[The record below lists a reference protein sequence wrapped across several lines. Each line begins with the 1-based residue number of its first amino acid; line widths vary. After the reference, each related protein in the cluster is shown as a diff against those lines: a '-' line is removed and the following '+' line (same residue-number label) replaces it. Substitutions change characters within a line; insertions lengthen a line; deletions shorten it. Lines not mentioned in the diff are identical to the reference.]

1 MIDLTIILPSYNVGE
16 YIDECLKSV
25 CYETK
30 YSIEILCIDAGSSDR
45 TVDCIKGFLNRDSRF
60 RLIHSEVKSYGYQVN
75 LGISLA
81 KGKYVQIVDT
91 DDFVVS
97 KTIDKLVDLAEE
109 YNLDYIK
116 GDYYGF
122 VEINEKR
129 LWRDYHM
136 PEKISGCKILGQVI
150 KPSSYN
156 EIVSLD
162 TSIWRGIYRREFIS
176 TNRIFLNETSGAA
189 YQDVG
194 FVLQTIECAQRAMY
208 VDEMIYCYRQNRIES
223 SVFNSNC
230 LKYLMQEF
238 DFLQKNKKNSKRI
251 FYREVSA
258 FLIEVKKTIISNL
271 GNVSGVINEY
281 SFFAEDLKK
290 RVNNGEISKNDFA
303 DDVWKE
309 LNMILFS
316 FEKYA
321 NKIWVDHCEIEQKK
335 EIVLELLKQ
344 NGTVIFG
351 CGIWGKEAV
360 EILESNDITINAI
373 IDNDIEMWG
382 KDIMGYVIDNPE
394 TIIPSFLNS
403 LYLIA
408 NKNNSLDIKLQL
420 MQLGVLDSNIVDFW
434 R

>member
-25 CYETK
+25 CYDTK

-60 RLIHSEVKSYGYQVN
+60 RLIHSDVKSYGYQVN
-75 LGISLA
+75 LGISRA
-81 KGKYVQIVDT
+81 KGKYVQIVET

-97 KTIDKLVDLAEE
+97 KTIDKLVYLAEE

-176 TNRIFLNETSGAA
+176 ANRIFLNETSGAA

-208 VDEMIYCYRQNRIES
+208 VNEMIYCYRQNRIES
-223 SVFNSNC
+223 SVFNLNC

-238 DFLQKNKKNSKRI
+238 EFLQKNKKNSKRI
-251 FYREVSA
+251 LYREVSA

-271 GNVSGVINEY
+271 GNVSGVFNEY

-335 EIVLELLKQ
+335 EKVLELLKQ